1 MLIAG
6 AGNLGKHCL
15 DMLLYD
21 KCEERICFFDDNPSL
36 PEHLYG
42 RYPVL
47 KTVESLIAFF
57 NTEGHSFIAAV
68 GNNRMREKMV
78 LRMEALGGRLVS
90 LVSSRAYISP
100 LLSLSD
106 SVIVQPGAALAHE
119 IRMGKCCTIHAN
131 SVVGHDVVMGNYV
144 SVASL
149 STLIG
154 PCIIGDYSF
163 IGTNAVVHPGLRIGK
178 NCYIGSGVVV
188 REDLP
193 DHGTLV

>member
-21 KCEERICFFDDNPSL
+21 ECEERISFFDDNPAL

-47 KTVESLIAFF
+47 KTVEAVKEFF
-57 NTEGHSFIAAV
+57 AAEGHSFIAAV

-100 LLSLSD
+100 LLALSD

-119 IRMGKCCTIHAN
+119 ICMGRSCTIHAN
-131 SVVGHDVVMGNYV
+131 AVIGHDVVMGNYV

-154 PCIIGDYSF
+154 PCLVGDYTF
-163 IGTNAVVHPGLRIGK
+163 IGTNVVVHPGLRIGK